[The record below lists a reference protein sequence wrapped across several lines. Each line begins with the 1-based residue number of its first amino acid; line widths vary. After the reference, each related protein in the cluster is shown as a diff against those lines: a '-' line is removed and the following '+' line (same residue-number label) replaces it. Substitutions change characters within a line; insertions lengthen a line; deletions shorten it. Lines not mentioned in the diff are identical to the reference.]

1 MLVTGGAGFIGSN
14 FVRYWLSHHPDD
26 QITVLDKLTYAGHRE
41 NLRGLKVN
49 FIKGD
54 ICDPK
59 AVAKAMVDVD
69 IVVHFAAETHVDR
82 SLLDPDI
89 FIKTNIIGTEVLCRA
104 ALKAKVKRFHHISTD
119 EVFGALSLTTN
130 GKFNEKTPYS
140 PRSPYS
146 VSKATSD
153 FIVNMYYHSY
163 GLPITMTNTSNNFGP
178 YQDPE
183 KFIPRTIT
191 NAIDDKPIPLY
202 GDGLYVRDWIHTTDH
217 CTAIDLILTN
227 GEVGRSYL
235 VGANSER
242 NNLEVA
248 KLILEYLAK
257 PESLITFV
265 KDRPGHDR
273 RYALDSRKIRKE
285 LGWKPQHRFEYWLKE
300 VVAWYVNN
308 QGWWRPL
315 KEGRPLID
323 PEVQRKLLKSKE
335 K

>member
-1 MLVTGGAGFIGSN
+1 
-14 FVRYWLSHHPDD
+14 
-26 QITVLDKLTYAGHRE
+26 
-41 NLRGLKVN
+41 
-49 FIKGD
+49 
-54 ICDPK
+54 
-59 AVAKAMVDVD
+59 
-69 IVVHFAAETHVDR
+69 
-82 SLLDPDI
+82 
-89 FIKTNIIGTEVLCRA
+89 
-104 ALKAKVKRFHHISTD
+104 
-119 EVFGALSLTTN
+119 
-130 GKFNEKTPYS
+130 
-140 PRSPYS
+140 
-146 VSKATSD
+146 
-153 FIVNMYYHSY
+153 MYYHSY